1 MVKALDLLGIFLSS
15 ISRRSRAMPG
25 TFDFKLLLKVIRDIL
40 EGEASFA
47 IGTPS
52 STKEKR

>member
-47 IGTPS
+47 IGTV
-52 STKEKR
+52 